1 MRVMTSTITST
12 TRETTLLRAAAAGD
26 PHASGLLYQRHW
38 PALARTCERVTGC
51 PMDAADAAQDA
62 MLATLRR
69 LPELDLATM
78 NFAAYLHTA
87 GRRAALKRVGGRART
102 VALDTVIDP
111 ADPGAGVPEGL
122 ERDELRRA
130 VRGAM
135 RELPARQRTALF
147 QSAYEGRAL
156 LDIGEALGLSAN
168 ATAQLVH
175 RARRGLAEQL
185 TRHDAGLR

>member
-1 MRVMTSTITST
+1 MTSTFT
-12 TRETTLLRAAAAGD
+12 TTTPEITLLRAAAAGD
-26 PHASGLLYQRHW
+26 GHASGMLYQRHW
-38 PALARTCERVTGC
+38 PALARACERVTGC

-69 LPELDLATM
+69 LPELDLDQM
-78 NFAAYLHTA
+78 NFSGYLHTA
-87 GRRAALKRVGGRART
+87 GRRAALKRVGGRSRT
-102 VALDTVIDP
+102 VALEAIIDP

-122 ERDELRRA
+122 EREELRRA

-156 LDIGEALGLSAN
+156 VDIGDALGLSAN
-168 ATAQLVH
+168 ATAQLIH
-175 RARRGLAEQL
+175 RARRGLAQQL
-185 TRHDAGLR
+185 TRRETALR